1 MKTSSILVGVAS
13 AALLVAAAAGAN
25 AQSWAD
31 STTVSGRIYTDI
43 TDLSAK
49 VNGVKTAGA
58 GKQGVGYDIKRFYIG
73 FDHKF
78 TDQWSTNVTLDN
90 SLITGTG
97 MTTYLKKAYL
107 QYTYSPALIVSVGAN
122 DLPWVPYAESIYN
135 YRYLENTLI
144 DKASFG
150 TSADWGVHVAG
161 ALPGGIFSYQVS
173 AVNGNGYRNPTR
185 QDGFDVEGRL
195 SAKIE
200 QWNFAIG
207 ARTGYNGQ
215 KFLATSTPTGT
226 TDNQHHKATRLDA
239 LAAYV
244 GDRTRVGVEY
254 FSGKNDA
261 TNGSQVTANNPL
273 ITGDAD
279 KQEGTSV
286 FGSYRITP
294 TYTVFARTDEV
305 KPNQLTSP
313 NRKDTY
319 YNFGVSW
326 NAFKNV
332 DFSLAEKHTES
343 KVGATAVN
351 TPYIPSAISASK
363 GVTDEVGVWAQLR
376 Y

>member
-1 MKTSSILVGVAS
+1 MKSSTILFGAAS
-13 AALLVAAAAGAN
+13 AAALLATAYGAN

-31 STTVSGRIYTDI
+31 NTTVSGRIYSDI
-43 TDLSAK
+43 TDISSK

-78 TDQWSTNVTLDN
+78 TDNWSTNVTLDN

-97 MTTYLKKAYL
+97 MTTYLKKAYI
-107 QYTYSPALIVSVGAN
+107 QYTASPALIVSVGSN
-122 DLPWVPYAESIYN
+122 DLPWVPYSESIYN

-144 DKASFG
+144 DKAGTG

-185 QDGFDVEGRL
+185 QDGFDVETRL
-195 SAKIE
+195 SAKID

-207 ARTGYNGQ
+207 TRNGYLGQ
-215 KFLATSTPTGT
+215 KFLATSTPAGA
-226 TDNQHHKATRLDA
+226 TDNQHHKMSRIDA

-254 FSGKNDA
+254 FSSKNGTA
-261 TNGSQVTANNPL
+261 AQVALNNVA

-286 FGSYRITP
+286 FGSYRVTP
-294 TYTVFARTDEV
+294 QYTVFARSDVV
-305 KPNQLTSP
+305 KPNQLTNP

-319 YNFGVSW
+319 YNFGISW

-343 KVGATAVN
+343 KVGATAIN
-351 TPYIPSAISASK
+351 APYIPSAIAMSK